1 MKAYS
6 IRIYG
11 RVFNVG
17 FRRYVHRY
25 AMQCNI
31 KGYVENDHD
40 DGSVHIEAEGTEE
53 DLELPSTPQPCEIV
67 SQAPQRTQEKAVET
81 RQRLGHAQAL
91 NFVGLVACSVLNPTL
106 NSKVNL
112 SWIFVLRSI
121 MA

>member
-31 KGYVENDHD
+31 KGYVENDHS

-53 DLELPSTPQPCEIV
+53 DLTRFTMLCCEGTPYSRVFDMKI
-67 SQAPQRTQEKAVET
+67 KAKEASGKYEDFQQI
-81 RQRLGHAQAL
+81 R
-91 NFVGLVACSVLNPTL
+91 
-106 NSKVNL
+106 
-112 SWIFVLRSI
+112 
-121 MA
+121 